1 MIKRRP
7 VINFVDGNSTGIN
20 KIPNDSIVFVED
32 QSMSYSFRDANG
44 LNSSSTIQDAIDN
57 GNLITEPGKRIISF
71 NGPSDETNPPEV
83 IPINVTAFCYLNN
96 NGSDTLYGNEEGK
109 KYNLKLQLPHPQN
122 NKVIINI
129 IDANACSQ
137 NLPVKLLRPNNCTI
151 NGKDSDIFLDI
162 NGFDIVLVWDNNNNN
177 WSIGGAG

>member
-1 MIKRRP
+1 
-7 VINFVDGNSTGIN
+7 
-20 KIPNDSIVFVED
+20 
-32 QSMSYSFRDANG
+32 
-44 LNSSSTIQDAIDN
+44 
-57 GNLITEPGKRIISF
+57 
-71 NGPSDETNPPEV
+71 
-83 IPINVTAFCYLNN
+83 
-96 NGSDTLYGNEEGK
+96 
-109 KYNLKLQLPHPQN
+109 LKLQLPHPQN

-137 NLPVKLLRPNNCTI
+137 NFPLKLLRPNNCTI